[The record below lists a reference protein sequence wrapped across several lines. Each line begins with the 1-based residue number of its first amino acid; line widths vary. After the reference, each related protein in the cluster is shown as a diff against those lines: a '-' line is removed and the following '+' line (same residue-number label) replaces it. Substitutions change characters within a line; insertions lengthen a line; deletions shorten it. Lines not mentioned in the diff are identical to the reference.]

1 MKGRTKAVT
10 DTAHGNTATATAHCD
25 DLAKALEAFRDHGA
39 LIERWGTELARRLGA
54 GARLL
59 VAGNGGSAAQAQH
72 LTAELVGRY
81 RDDRPPFSA
90 VALHADTSSTTAIA
104 NDYGVEEVFARQ
116 TAAHGRPG
124 DVLLLLSTSGASAN
138 LLAAADRAHR
148 LGMTVWA
155 LTGRAPNPLHLGA
168 DDALCVDAPLGATV
182 QELHLVAVHMLCEAF
197 DQAVER
203 GEADHWTA
211 DTGADD
217 RADADTGDGAGGEGE
232 RRAEGERVVDGRR
245 GQDGRRGHDGRP
257 GADGGRGADGRP
269 GVDGWPGV
277 DGQPSAGGG
286 TDADHR
292 SGVDGRPG
300 ADGKPGVV
308 GRLVGR
314 ARTVGRATPEAPAAP
329 RKGHT

>member
-1 MKGRTKAVT
+1 MKSRTKAVT
-10 DTAHGNTATATAHCD
+10 DTAHGSTATATTHCD
-25 DLAKALEAFRDHGA
+25 DLAKALEAFRDHGP

-104 NDYGVEEVFARQ
+104 NDYGVQEVFARQ

-155 LTGRAPNPLHLGA
+155 LTGRAPNPLQLGA

-197 DQAVER
+197 DQAVDR

-217 RADADTGDGAGGEGE
+217 RADADADTGDGPGGGGE
-232 RRAEGERVVDGRR
+232 RRAEAERVARGRR
-245 GQDGRRGHDGRP
+245 GLDGRP
-257 GADGGRGADGRP
+257 DAGGGPGADGRP
-269 GVDGWPGV
+269 GVDGRPG
-277 DGQPSAGGG
+277 
-286 TDADHR
+286 T
-292 SGVDGRPG
+292 DGRPG

-314 ARTVGRATPEAPAAP
+314 ARTVGRAAPGAPAAP